1 EGKGLSGQAMKLST
15 KGTAIP
21 PVRLRQSSRIS
32 VRNNNGANCGL
43 ITIASPTAS
52 PAIYRSACGLRLR
65 PLLASVFTTG
75 LKERTK
81 QKRKRES
88 SSNNMPLIFEK
99 VSVLMTDSVEKPMV
113 IATGHTGPRND

>member
-1 EGKGLSGQAMKLST
+1 MELNY
-15 KGTAIP
+15 I
-21 PVRLRQSSRIS
+21 RIIK
-32 VRNNNGANCGL
+32 RKNNCANCGL
-43 ITIASPTAS
+43 ITIASPIVI

-81 QKRKRES
+81 QKRKTES
-88 SSNNMPLIFEK
+88 SSNKMPLIFEK
-99 VSVLMTDSVEKPMV
+99 VSVLMTDSVEKPMA